1 MYRLFRIL
9 YCSIILSVVLQ
20 TNALASDTITENGF
34 RNLYWGESIEDIRQ
48 SYEVTYSKYYMSE
61 NAVTYTFS
69 MKPADINGVQST
81 PFATI
86 NLWNDQLYKI
96 TIMFNADTLEQS
108 KHNYDLM
115 VAKISETLPLYKQG
129 TTNDSEAAV
138 WIMMNGTAV
147 MLGHF
152 KELKDGKYVNVLVM
166 DNTFIENQAKKRKS
180 E

>member
-1 MYRLFRIL
+1 MYRLVKIIC
-9 YCSIILSVVLQ
+9 CSVILSAIIQ
-20 TNALASDTITENGF
+20 ANALASDIITENGF

-61 NAVTYTFS
+61 NAVTYTFN
-69 MKPADINGVQST
+69 MEPADINGVLST
-81 PFATI
+81 PFATV

>member
-1 MYRLFRIL
+1 
-9 YCSIILSVVLQ
+9 
-20 TNALASDTITENGF
+20 
-34 RNLYWGESIEDIRQ
+34 
-48 SYEVTYSKYYMSE
+48 
-61 NAVTYTFS
+61 
-69 MKPADINGVQST
+69 
-81 PFATI
+81 
-86 NLWNDQLYKI
+86 
-96 TIMFNADTLEQS
+96 
-108 KHNYDLM
+108 M